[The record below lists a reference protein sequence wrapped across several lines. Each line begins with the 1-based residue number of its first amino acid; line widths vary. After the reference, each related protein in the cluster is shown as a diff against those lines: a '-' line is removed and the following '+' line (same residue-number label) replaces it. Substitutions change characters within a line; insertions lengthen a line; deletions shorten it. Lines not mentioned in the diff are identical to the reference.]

1 MLRSPAAHA
10 IRTIEYLNANNAI
23 LAKSNAQLVATA
35 RARQDAK
42 KGKKTIS
49 KARLLSKDD
58 ADKLRAAEEAKEAAD
73 EAHRLA
79 IAQKKQVIG
88 HKKAQEMAEKAARAT
103 QRAQAKDTRETNAE
117 MGRMARIDPRLFI

>member
-1 MLRSPAAHA
+1 VLQKLLIRPVTPSNNSQLQLTINGSSSLGLLVNAGSTYVTKALNTIKSTMLESPVTHA
-10 IRTIEYLNANNAI
+10 IQTIEFLNANNAI

-35 RARQDAK
+35 RACQDIR

-58 ADKLRAAEEAKEAAD
+58 ADELRATKEAKEAAD

-79 IAQKKQVIG
+79 IV
-88 HKKAQEMAEKAARAT
+88 
-103 QRAQAKDTRETNAE
+103 
-117 MGRMARIDPRLFI
+117 